1 MKYLIVYPTNIN
13 DRAIAQAVEAMRQ
26 GQIVIYP
33 TDSLYAMGCNALDN
47 RAIERLCA
55 IKGINP
61 AKQMLSVVCDCLS
74 QASEYARI
82 DNRAFDVMRRNTPG
96 AFTFIL
102 PAAPSL
108 PRVFKG
114 RRTVG
119 IRIPD
124 NAIARALAQAVGN
137 PILSTGINV
146 DPELEIESVNP
157 RSLELEYASIVD
169 IFIDGGDGGIM
180 PSTIVDLTDSSN
192 PQIVRQGCGT
202 LQ

>member
-1 MKYLIVYPTNIN
+1 MEYLKIYPTSIN
-13 DRAIAQAVEAMRQ
+13 ERAIAQAADSLRK
-26 GQIVIYP
+26 GNIIIYP

-47 RAIERLCA
+47 RAIERLCS

-61 AKQMLSVVCDCLS
+61 AKQMLSVVCANMS

-82 DNRAFDVMRRNTPG
+82 DNRAFDIMRRNAPG

-102 PAAPSL
+102 PAAPTL
-108 PRVFKG
+108 PKAFKG

-124 NAIARALAQAVGN
+124 NAIACALAEAMGN
-137 PILSTGINV
+137 PILSTGINADLDSDRV
-146 DPELEIESVNP
+146 DP
-157 RSLELEYASIVD
+157 RSLELEYSSIVD
-169 IFIDGGDGGIM
+169 LLIDGGDGGVV
-180 PSTIVDLTDSSN
+180 PSTIVDLTDSSD
-192 PQIVRQGCGT
+192 PQVARQGCGA

>member
-1 MKYLIVYPTNIN
+1 MNYLKIFPSNIN
-13 DRAIAQAVEAMRQ
+13 DRAIAQAVDAMRQ
-26 GQIVIYP
+26 GQIIIYP

-47 RAIERLCA
+47 KAIERLCA

-61 AKQMLSVVCDCLS
+61 AKQMLSVVCDSMS

-96 AFTFIL
+96 PFTFIL
-102 PAAPSL
+102 PAAPTL
-108 PRVFKG
+108 PKVFKG

-119 IRIPD
+119 IRIPA
-124 NAIARALAQAVGN
+124 NPIARTLAETLGN

-146 DPELEIESVNP
+146 EPGAEPVDP
-157 RSLELEYASIVD
+157 RTLELEFATTAQVI
-169 IFIDGGDGGIM
+169 IDGGDGGTI
-180 PSTIVDLTDSSN
+180 PSTIVDLTDSSD
-192 PQIVRQGCGT
+192 PLIVRQGCAT